1 MSMENTLWMGDIEPW
16 MTRELILT
24 SFFEYGLKPSSI
36 KMLKDHKNNA
46 SRNYCFI
53 NFDTMFEANKALI
66 ELNGKKIPNTNINF
80 RLNWANKH
88 CELNQNL
95 YIGNLSN
102 DIDDIT
108 LFEIFK
114 NKYPSVHHVSIMTDK
129 GESKGYGFIQFTDKY
144 DYKKCLKE
152 MDGYIIKGKPIIIR
166 ERIKKNNEEKNNS
179 LYNNNNKY
187 NKLDAKN
194 VYRNN
199 SINIYKE
206 KNNDFN
212 YNYQYS
218 NGNINSTL
226 NQKEEEEDNLSS
238 SNSSTS
244 NSEKRKFSDNLDMIV
259 NDDHIVLS
267 KKIQESVDKMFEHYK
282 YLPINSNKLNMIIYY
297 GSNNCSFSDSFYF

>member
-1 MSMENTLWMGDIEPW
+1 MSMESTLWMGDIEPW
-16 MTRELILT
+16 MNRDLILT
-24 SFFEYGLKPSSI
+24 SFIEYGLKPSSI
-36 KMLKDHKNNA
+36 KMLKDHKSNI

-66 ELNGKKIPNTNINF
+66 ELNGKKIPNTNITF

-95 YIGNLSN
+95 YIGNLPN

-108 LFEIFK
+108 LFNIFK
-114 NKYPSVHHVSIMTDK
+114 NKYPSIHHVSIMTDK

-144 DYKKCLKE
+144 DYDKCLKE

-166 ERIKKNNEEKNNS
+166 ERIKKNNQEKNNAI
-179 LYNNNNKY
+179 NKY
-187 NKLDAKN
+187 NKLDTKN
-194 VYRNN
+194 VYKQNN
-199 SINIYKE
+199 NDSINIYKE
-206 KNNDFN
+206 NNSDF
-212 YNYQYS
+212 YSQYS
-218 NGNINSTL
+218 NGNINSAL
-226 NQKEEEEDNLSS
+226 YQKDEDEDNLSS

-244 NSEKRKFSDNLDMIV
+244 NSEKMKFSHNLDMIV

-267 KKIQESVDKMFEHYK
+267 KKIQESVAKMFEHYK
-282 YLPINSNKLNMIIYY
+282 YLTKNSDKLNMIIYY

>member
-1 MSMENTLWMGDIEPW
+1 MSMESTLWMGDIEPW
-16 MTRELILT
+16 MNRELILT
-24 SFFEYGLKPSSI
+24 SFIEYGLKPSSI
-36 KMLKDHKNNA
+36 KMLKDHKSNI

-66 ELNGKKIPNTNINF
+66 ELNGKKIPNTNITF

-95 YIGNLSN
+95 YIGNLPN

-108 LFEIFK
+108 LFNIFK
-114 NKYPSVHHVSIMTDK
+114 NKYPSIHHVSIMTDK

-144 DYKKCLKE
+144 DYDKCLKE

-166 ERIKKNNEEKNNS
+166 ERIKKNNQEKNNAI
-179 LYNNNNKY
+179 NKY
-187 NKLDAKN
+187 NKLDTKN
-194 VYRNN
+194 VYRQNN
-199 SINIYKE
+199 NDSINIYKE
-206 KNNDFN
+206 NNSDF
-212 YNYQYS
+212 YSQYS
-218 NGNINSTL
+218 NGNINSAL
-226 NQKEEEEDNLSS
+226 YQKDEDEDNLSS

-244 NSEKRKFSDNLDMIV
+244 NSEKMKFSHNLDMIV

-267 KKIQESVDKMFEHYK
+267 KKIQESVAKMFEHYK
-282 YLPINSNKLNMIIYY
+282 YLTKNSDKLNMIIYY

>member
-1 MSMENTLWMGDIEPW
+1 MSMESTLWMGDIEPW
-16 MTRELILT
+16 MNRELILT
-24 SFFEYGLKPSSI
+24 SFIEYGLKPSSI
-36 KMLKDHKNNA
+36 KMLKDHKSNI

-66 ELNGKKIPNTNINF
+66 ELNGKKIPNTNITF

-95 YIGNLSN
+95 YIGNLPN

-108 LFEIFK
+108 LFNIFK
-114 NKYPSVHHVSIMTDK
+114 NKYPSIHHVSIVTDK

-144 DYKKCLKE
+144 DYDKCLKE

-166 ERIKKNNEEKNNS
+166 ERIKKNNHEKNNAI
-179 LYNNNNKY
+179 NKY
-187 NKLDAKN
+187 NKLDTKN
-194 VYRNN
+194 VYKQNN
-199 SINIYKE
+199 NDSINIYKE
-206 KNNDFN
+206 NNSEL
-212 YNYQYS
+212 YSQYT
-218 NGNINSTL
+218 NGNINSAL
-226 NQKEEEEDNLSS
+226 YQKDEDEDNLSS

-244 NSEKRKFSDNLDMIV
+244 NSEKMKFSHNLDMIV

-267 KKIQESVDKMFEHYK
+267 KKIQESVAKMFEHYK
-282 YLPINSNKLNMIIYY
+282 YLTKNSDKLNMIIYY

>member
-1 MSMENTLWMGDIEPW
+1 MSMESTLWMGDIEPW
-16 MTRELILT
+16 MNRELILT
-24 SFFEYGLKPSSI
+24 SFIEYGLKPSSI
-36 KMLKDHKNNA
+36 KMLKDHKSNI

-66 ELNGKKIPNTNINF
+66 ELNGKKIPNTNITF

-95 YIGNLSN
+95 YIGNLPN

-108 LFEIFK
+108 LFNIFK
-114 NKYPSVHHVSIMTDK
+114 NKYPSIHHVSIMTDK

-144 DYKKCLKE
+144 DYDKCLKE

-166 ERIKKNNEEKNNS
+166 ERIKKNNQEKNNAI
-179 LYNNNNKY
+179 NKY
-187 NKLDAKN
+187 NKLDTKN
-194 VYRNN
+194 VYKQNN
-199 SINIYKE
+199 NDSINIYKE
-206 KNNDFN
+206 NNSDF
-212 YNYQYS
+212 YSQYS
-218 NGNINSTL
+218 NGNINSAL
-226 NQKEEEEDNLSS
+226 YQKDEDEDNLSS

-244 NSEKRKFSDNLDMIV
+244 NSEKMKFSHNLDMIV

-267 KKIQESVDKMFEHYK
+267 KKIQESVAKMFEHYK
-282 YLPINSNKLNMIIYY
+282 YLTKNSDKLNMIIYY

>member
-1 MSMENTLWMGDIEPW
+1 MSMESTLWMGDIEPW
-16 MTRELILT
+16 MNRELILT
-24 SFFEYGLKPSSI
+24 SFIEYGLKPSSI
-36 KMLKDHKNNA
+36 KMLKDHKSNI

-66 ELNGKKIPNTNINF
+66 ELNGKKIPNTNITF

-95 YIGNLSN
+95 YIGNLPN

-108 LFEIFK
+108 LFNIFK
-114 NKYPSVHHVSIMTDK
+114 NKYPSIHHVSIITDK

-144 DYKKCLKE
+144 DYDKCLKE

-166 ERIKKNNEEKNNS
+166 ERIKKNNQEKNNAI
-179 LYNNNNKY
+179 NKY
-187 NKLDAKN
+187 NKLDTKN
-194 VYRNN
+194 VYKQNN
-199 SINIYKE
+199 NDSINIYKE
-206 KNNDFN
+206 NNSEL
-212 YNYQYS
+212 YSQYS
-218 NGNINSTL
+218 NGNINL
-226 NQKEEEEDNLSS
+226 ALDQKDEDEDNLSS

-244 NSEKRKFSDNLDMIV
+244 NSEKMKFSHNLDMIV

-267 KKIQESVDKMFEHYK
+267 KKIQESVAKMFEHYK
-282 YLPINSNKLNMIIYY
+282 YLTKNSDKLNMIIYY

>member
-1 MSMENTLWMGDIEPW
+1 MSMESTLWMGDIEPW
-16 MTRELILT
+16 MNRELILT
-24 SFFEYGLKPSSI
+24 SFIEYGLKPSSI
-36 KMLKDHKNNA
+36 KMIKDHKSNI

-66 ELNGKKIPNTNINF
+66 ELNGKKIPNTNITF

-95 YIGNLSN
+95 YIGNLPN

-108 LFEIFK
+108 LFNIFK
-114 NKYPSVHHVSIMTDK
+114 NKYPSIHHVSIMTDK

-144 DYKKCLKE
+144 DYDKCLKE

-166 ERIKKNNEEKNNS
+166 ERIKKNNQEKNNAI
-179 LYNNNNKY
+179 NKY
-187 NKLDAKN
+187 NKLDTKN
-194 VYRNN
+194 VYKQNN
-199 SINIYKE
+199 NDSINIYKE
-206 KNNDFN
+206 NNSDF
-212 YNYQYS
+212 YSQYS
-218 NGNINSTL
+218 NGNINSAL
-226 NQKEEEEDNLSS
+226 YQKDEDEDNLSS

-244 NSEKRKFSDNLDMIV
+244 NSEKMKFSHNLDMIV

-267 KKIQESVDKMFEHYK
+267 KKIQESVAKMFEHYK
-282 YLPINSNKLNMIIYY
+282 YLTKNSDKLNMIIYY